1 MAKGSLLDAVTD
13 AVKGCK
19 PASWWDALPKETQRE
34 FLEIRKT
41 FQSGG
46 YPVARGTLARILSEK
61 CKERGLIAL
70 GERRLGDWLSKS

>member
-1 MAKGSLLDAVTD
+1 MAKGSLLDAVNN
-13 AVKGCK
+13 AVKECK
-19 PASWWDALPKETQRE
+19 PANWFDALPTETQSE

-61 CKERGLIAL
+61 CKERGFKPL
-70 GERRLGDWLSKS
+70 GERRLCDWLQKS